1 MLNLTPSDID
11 DEAGEGDDALIVAAR
26 MDRRAF
32 APLYERYVTAIYRYC
47 FHRLGNREAAED
59 ATSLVFTKA
68 LAALPRFTPG
78 AGSFRSWLF
87 AIAYTTVADDF
98 RHARPTSAMP
108 ADDLPATTPGP
119 EAVAIDELQQAEL
132 HRLLAELPD
141 GQRQVLELRLSGLS
155 SPEVARVLGR
165 SPTAI
170 RSLQFRAVERL
181 RSSLHAP
188 SFSLEMSHGNE

>member
-11 DEAGEGDDALIVAAR
+11 DEAGDGDNALIVAAQA
-26 MDRRAF
+26 DRRAF

-47 FHRLGNREAAED
+47 FHRLGNRDAAED
-59 ATSLVFTKA
+59 ATSLIFTKA
-68 LAALPRFTPG
+68 LTALPRFTPG
-78 AGSFRSWLF
+78 GGSFRSWLF
-87 AIAYTTVADDF
+87 VIAYTMVADDF
-98 RHARPTSAMP
+98 RHARPTVP
-108 ADDLPATTPGP
+108 LPEIDLAATTPGP
-119 EAVAIDELQQAEL
+119 EAAAIEEIQQAEL
-132 HRLLAELPD
+132 HRLLADLPD

-155 SPEVARVLGR
+155 SPEVARLLGR